1 MPDRRTPSAWLRP
14 IGDANVAGMAPP
26 EPRIPLAAI
35 DGMLIAALRPHL
47 DNKTTPPDMRWRL
60 KQLQRQDWPATIVE
74 DPHLKRGYTIR
85 QALRILAAMAL
96 LDAGFG
102 PTPAVTL
109 ARNNENAI
117 LAMIFAATGD
127 CKADGRR
134 QTRYGVIRPATLTSP
149 GAPPADVIMPR
160 SRDSIV
166 RDVDDLASGRAI
178 LVIDFG
184 GIGERALDTFRSNGP
199 VDALDQLDAVLTAA
213 VRELGAGR
221 GHVRHD
227 AEAGDRYASP
237 RRMRSDTTSG
247 GA

>member
-1 MPDRRTPSAWLRP
+1 
-14 IGDANVAGMAPP
+14 MAPL
-26 EPRIPLAAI
+26 EPRIPLATI

-47 DNKTTPPDMRWRL
+47 DGTASPDMRWRL
-60 KQLQRQDWPATIVE
+60 KQLQRQDWPATIVG
-74 DPHLKRGYTIR
+74 DPYLKRGYTIR

-127 CKADGRR
+127 RKADGRP
-134 QTRYGVIRPATLTSP
+134 QPRYGVIRPATLAHP
-149 GAPPADVIMPR
+149 GEPDADLIMPR
-160 SRDSIV
+160 SRDSII
-166 RDVDDLASGRAI
+166 RDVDDLASGRSI
-178 LVIDFG
+178 LAIDFG
-184 GIGERALDTFRSNGP
+184 GIGERALEVCRSSGP
-199 VDALDQLDAVLTAA
+199 VDALDQLDAVLAAA

-237 RRMRSDTTSG
+237 RRMRSDKTSG
-247 GA
+247 EV